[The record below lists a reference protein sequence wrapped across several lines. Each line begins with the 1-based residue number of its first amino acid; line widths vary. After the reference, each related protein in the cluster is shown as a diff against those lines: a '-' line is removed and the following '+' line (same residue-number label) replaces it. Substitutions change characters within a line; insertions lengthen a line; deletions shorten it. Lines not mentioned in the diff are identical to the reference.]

1 MLLVC
6 CVILF
11 VLVNVILTLFSANH
25 QTVNTATSASGVGY
39 NSSNKW
45 VQGDT
50 AKYISIEV
58 LSSKNR
64 VRICVDDATVIYT
77 LFTQQYFSGIKY
89 MILDT
94 LNRLISINYLK

>member
-1 MLLVC
+1 MPNVFFCLQMLLVC
-6 CVILF
+6 FVILF
-11 VLVNVILTLFSANH
+11 VLVNVILTLLTANR
-25 QTVNTATSASGVGY
+25 QTVDSATSALGIGY
-39 NSSNKW
+39 NSSSKW

-77 LFTQQYFSGIKY
+77 LFTHQYC
-89 MILDT
+89 
-94 LNRLISINYLK
+94 

>member
-6 CVILF
+6 SVILF
-11 VLVNVILTLFSANH
+11 VLVNVILTLLTANR
-25 QTVNTATSASGVGY
+25 QTVDSATSAAGIGY
-39 NSSNKW
+39 NSSSKW
-45 VQGDT
+45 VQGDA

-77 LFTQQYFSGIKY
+77 LFTHQYCSGITY
-89 MILDT
+89 A
-94 LNRLISINYLK
+94 

>member
-6 CVILF
+6 FVILF
-11 VLVNVILTLFSANH
+11 VLINVILTLFTANH
-25 QTVNTATSASGVGY
+25 QTVNSPTSATGFGY
-39 NSSNKW
+39 NNSSKW

-64 VRICVDDATVIYT
+64 VRICVDDATVSYT
-77 LFTQQYFSGIKY
+77 LYFTQ
-89 MILDT
+89 
-94 LNRLISINYLK
+94 

>member
-6 CVILF
+6 SVILF
-11 VLVNVILTLFSANH
+11 VLVNVILTLLTTNR
-25 QTVNTATSASGVGY
+25 QTADSATSAAAIGY

-77 LFTQQYFSGIKY
+77 SFSHQYCSGIKY
-89 MILDT
+89 MILE
-94 LNRLISINYLK
+94 N